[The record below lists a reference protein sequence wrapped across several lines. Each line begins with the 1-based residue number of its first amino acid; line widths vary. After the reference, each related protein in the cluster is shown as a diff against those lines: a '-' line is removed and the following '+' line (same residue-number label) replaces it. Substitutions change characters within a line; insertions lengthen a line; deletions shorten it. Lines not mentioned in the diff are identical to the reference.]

1 MISVFIFCLQP
12 EVEVEWEG
20 GGTHLR
26 AVSGSRLEMFF
37 KIGFSK
43 FRYFLRKT
51 PVWNFYLMQLQACV
65 FSTLFKEICEIFK
78 NIFFFRTPLDDCFR
92 TQLITSFLGGLSQY
106 RSSHRCSMKEGVLR
120 NLAKFTGKHLCQS
133 LFFNKAAGL
142 RPAFSLKEKLWYRC
156 FPVNFCKIFKNT
168 FLQNA

>member
-12 EVEVEWEG
+12 EIEVEWEG

-92 TQLITSFLGGLSQY
+92 TQLITSFLGGLS
-106 RSSHRCSMKEGVLR
+106 
-120 NLAKFTGKHLCQS
+120 
-133 LFFNKAAGL
+133 
-142 RPAFSLKEKLWYRC
+142 
-156 FPVNFCKIFKNT
+156 
-168 FLQNA
+168 